1 MQICLLPKSKMWVEV
16 DHQSISRLSQELI
29 PQVFVQKLEVKN
41 THKKTVS
48 CKDMG
53 STDDDVFCI
62 CEVLKAQASSWQFD
76 TLKRKEKL

>member
-16 DHQSISRLSQELI
+16 DHHSISRLSQELI

-41 THKKTVS
+41 THTKTVS

-53 STDDDVFCI
+53 STDDDVF
-62 CEVLKAQASSWQFD
+62 
-76 TLKRKEKL
+76 